1 MLTPQEENLIRKE
14 QIEVQELFNIEYER
28 INEQNYIVLDKGTI
42 LAKTN
47 LSLTAQRILKVVAS
61 MIKPTDQPHK
71 QYRFRLDDFCKVFNL
86 KATKI
91 NKNILNAF
99 IELRQHFTLP
109 VGNGRVT
116 GWISYGQI
124 NSADVVVEFDPILL
138 PFYQQALA
146 GQYKLINVK
155 GFGCSYTFR
164 FYELFCL
171 KLGDKKE
178 CEFEINIENLKIW
191 LQIENKYK
199 LYGDLRKRI
208 ITPMLKD
215 INGNDDNEQTNF
227 CNLRVKCE
235 EVKSGKSIVSL
246 KFQVKKLNNV
256 DTENELIIG
265 DQFFESLNP
274 QAQVA
279 YTYFA
284 DQIKVTKSAI
294 IHCVNTFGQEVFEKI
309 YREIRFK
316 NPNEVKNMAAYAA
329 TCLRNGYYTQ
339 TPEPIKK
346 IETRL
351 PEPEPLEE
359 ENKQT
364 PEEIEQQKIQEEK
377 EKEDKEKVIEEL
389 KSLPEDE
396 QEEFYNSVL
405 EFAKG
410 NSKIYYTLLKK
421 YNHKNIWNQDHILAI
436 YLQMIEK
443 MN

>member
-1 MLTPQEENLIRKE
+1 MTPQEENQIRKE

-28 INEQNYIVLDKGTI
+28 INEQNYIVLDRGTI

-109 VGNGRVT
+109 IGNGRVT

-124 NSADVVVEFDPILL
+124 NSADAVVEFDPILL

-171 KLGDKKE
+171 KLGNKDE

-215 INGNDDNEQTNF
+215 INGSDEDGQTNF

-235 EVKSGKSIVSL
+235 EVKSGKSTVSL
-246 KFQVKKLNNV
+246 KFQVKKLKNLETGN
-256 DTENELIIG
+256 DLIIG

-274 QAQVA
+274 QAQIA
-279 YTYFA
+279 YTYFV
-284 DQIKVTKSAI
+284 DHLKVTKSAI
-294 IHCVNTFGQEVFEKI
+294 IHCVNNFGQEVFEKI
-309 YREIRFK
+309 YQELRFK
-316 NPNEVKNMAAYAA
+316 NPNDVKNMAAYAA

-339 TPEPIKK
+339 PAEPAKK
-346 IETRL
+346 YEIPMPA
-351 PEPEPLEE
+351 PEPEEDETKLVTDNENQVKVDEAKQREEREKIINEIKSLSEE
-359 ENKQT
+359 E
-364 PEEIEQQKIQEEK
+364 QE
-377 EKEDKEKVIEEL
+377 
-389 KSLPEDE
+389 S
-396 QEEFYNSVL
+396 FYESVL
-405 EFAKG
+405 EFTKEE
-410 NSKIYYTLLKK
+410 SKIYYAILKK
-421 YNHKNIWNQDHILAI
+421 HNFKTVLVNESTINV
-436 YLQMIEK
+436 YLKMINK